1 MKAHLT
7 SALVLVVALAGRPV
21 AAQPEG
27 CSQETLRVDEVPLE
41 VTLCVPARSEGR
53 NRVESASVNVSV
65 TERFAARGESFSR
78 VVPLEFMAG
87 APSSRTMDDIP
98 LGKLGIDRTLHVTI
112 VYKPGHAH
120 LEHAMLLPGA
130 VPLK

>member
-1 MKAHLT
+1 MKAQLT
-7 SALVLVVALAGRPV
+7 SALVLIVALAGRPV
-21 AAQPEG
+21 GAQPEG
-27 CSQETLRVDEVPLE
+27 CSQDTLRVDDVPLE
-41 VTLCVPARSEGR
+41 VSLCVPPLGEGR
-53 NRVESASVNVSV
+53 KREESASVNVSV
-65 TERFAARGESFSR
+65 TERFAARGQSFSR

-87 APSSRTMDDIP
+87 AQTSRTMDDVA
-98 LGKLGIDRTLHVTI
+98 LGKLGIERTLHLTI